1 MITETVKIYCENTN
15 SHLFVQQGTSLMQ
28 VAEMLSIP
36 THPYAPLLAC
46 YVNNRLRELNFKIY
60 TPLTLRFIDITH
72 FEGMRVYQRTLFF
85 ILYKAVHDLYP
96 ERILHIKHAV
106 AKGFYCEI
114 EGMEDIS
121 DEELG
126 RVRNRMQDI
135 INQNIPIV
143 RNRITFDEAIEI
155 LKKNR
160 LDDKLSLLETRPHLY
175 VSIYNMADVVGYFYG
190 VLAISTGYIHM
201 FDIHKYYKGFRIATP
216 QRTDPSH
223 IEEEVPQNKMFEV
236 FNEYNRWVEII
247 GVANIGALNEKI
259 LDHKGGNLLRIAE
272 SLHEK
277 SVGYIADRIAERHKQ
292 GKAKI
297 VLISGP
303 SSSGK
308 TTFAKRLGIQLSI
321 WGLDPVL
328 ISLDDYF
335 IDREKTPRDE
345 NGEYDFEALEAIDV
359 PMFNDHLN
367 RLIHGEE
374 IDMPRYNFI
383 SGKREFLGRK
393 LKMKNN
399 SVLVIE
405 GIHGLNPKLTPQ
417 IEADMKFKIYVS
429 ALTSISIDNLNRVAT
444 TDNRLIRRI
453 VRDYRT
459 RGNNATDTLRRWE
472 SVRRGEDK
480 HIFPNQEQA
489 DMIFNS
495 SLFYELAVLKDYVR
509 PLLREVPDTTH
520 EFGEARRLLKFLD
533 LFTAM
538 DGKEIPPT
546 SSLREFI
553 GESAFE
559 YYPEAPQEPLIS
571 SFRSKGL

>member
-1 MITETVKIYCENTN
+1 MTETVKIYCENTN

-546 SSLREFI
+546 SILREFI
-553 GESAFE
+553 GGSAFE
-559 YYPEAPQEPLIS
+559 Y
-571 SFRSKGL
+571 

>member
-538 DGKEIPPT
+538 NGKEIPPT
-546 SSLREFI
+546 SILREFI
-553 GESAFE
+553 GGSAFE
-559 YYPEAPQEPLIS
+559 Y
-571 SFRSKGL
+571 

>member
-85 ILYKAVHDLYP
+85 ILYKTVHDLYP

-546 SSLREFI
+546 SILREFI
-553 GESAFE
+553 GGSAFE
-559 YYPEAPQEPLIS
+559 Y
-571 SFRSKGL
+571 

>member
-405 GIHGLNPKLTPQ
+405 GIHCLNPKLTEQ
-417 IEADMKFKIYVS
+417 LDDKHKFKIYIS
-429 ALTSISIDNLNRVAT
+429 ALTQLNIDEHNRIPT
-444 TDNRLIRRI
+444 TDGRLLRRI
-453 VRDYRT
+453 VRDART
-459 RGNNATDTLRRWE
+459 RGSSAKDTIRMWP
-472 SVRRGEDK
+472 SVRAGEEK
-480 HIFPNQEQA
+480 NIFPFQEEA
-489 DMIFNS
+489 DVMFNS
-495 SLFYELAVLKDYVR
+495 ALIYELAVLKPYV
-509 PLLREVPDTTH
+509 
-520 EFGEARRLLKFLD
+520 EARLFAIGREEPEYIEAKRLLKFLD
-533 LFTAM
+533 YFV
-538 DGKEIPPT
+538 GIGSENVPT
-546 SSLREFI
+546 NSLLREFI
-553 GESAFE
+553 GGGCFK
-559 YYPEAPQEPLIS
+559 I
-571 SFRSKGL
+571 

>member
-308 TTFAKRLGIQLSI
+308 TTFDKRLGIQLSI

-546 SSLREFI
+546 SILREFI
-553 GESAFE
+553 GGSAFE
-559 YYPEAPQEPLIS
+559 Y
-571 SFRSKGL
+571 

>member
-308 TTFAKRLGIQLSI
+308 TSFAKRLGIQLSI

-546 SSLREFI
+546 SILREFI
-553 GESAFE
+553 GGSAFE
-559 YYPEAPQEPLIS
+559 Y
-571 SFRSKGL
+571 